1 MAESFPGVQ
10 IERDGHIVEITLV
23 RPDVLN
29 RIDSEVHDGLIETFQ
44 HVAMMDDV
52 RAVVLASTGKVFSAG
67 GDFDFML
74 QMNADPGAPRLLV
87 RDALRMIAS
96 VMEIP
101 APVVVAMQG
110 DSIGLGTSIA
120 LSCDAVVAHPKV
132 RLSDPHVN
140 IGLVA
145 GDGGCLTW
153 PQSVGMLRAK
163 RHLLTGDPLKAGDA
177 FAMGLVTD
185 LVDGP
190 DEVLP
195 AARALAAKIAGLPPL
210 AVQGTKAALQ
220 RQLRIRFDEVMELAA
235 TLEGGT
241 IVSADLREAVAA
253 FREKRTPDYKGV

>member
-29 RIDSEVHDGLIETFQ
+29 RIDGEVHDGLIQAFG
-44 HVAMMDDV
+44 HVADLDDV

-74 QMNADPGAPRLLV
+74 QMNADPGAPRVLV

-96 VMEIP
+96 IMDVP
-101 APVVVAMQG
+101 APVVVAMHG

-120 LSCDAVVAHPKV
+120 LSCDAIVAHPKV

-163 RHLLTGDPLKAGDA
+163 RHLLTGDPLKAEDA

-195 AARALAAKIAGLPPL
+195 AARALAARIAGLPPL

-220 RQLRIRFDEVMELAA
+220 RQLRIRFDEVMELSA

-241 IVSADLREAVAA
+241 VVSADLREAVAA
-253 FREKRTPDYKGV
+253 FREKRAPVYKGV